1 MIAFLTSFLVYLFIA
16 GIVLF
21 SILVIGFMIYVILGF
36 AYGLYDGIYQY
47 IKRNK
52 KR

>member
-1 MIAFLTSFLVYLFIA
+1 MIAFLTSFIFYIFVA
-16 GIVLF
+16 GIGLL
-21 SILVIGFMIYVILGF
+21 SISIIGFVIYLILGF